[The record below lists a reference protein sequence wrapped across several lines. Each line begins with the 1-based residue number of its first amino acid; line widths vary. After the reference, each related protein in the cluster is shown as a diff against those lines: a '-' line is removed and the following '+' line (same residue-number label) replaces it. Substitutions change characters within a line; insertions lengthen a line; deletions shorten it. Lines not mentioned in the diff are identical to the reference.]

1 MICIYWDSNGKP
13 IPLSCQTPT
22 CFNLEW
28 IVEWSSTHFS
38 IQADVGF
45 EPLFF
50 PGSYIW
56 VYHFRYGSCNTTYG
70 ERPTMKRWFDS
81 QTWCNPSCRGKVP
94 L

>member
-50 PGSYIW
+50 SRKLYLGIS
-56 VYHFRYGSCNTTYG
+56 F
-70 ERPTMKRWFDS
+70 
-81 QTWCNPSCRGKVP
+81 
-94 L
+94 